1 MCVNV
6 KHVFKSI
13 VLIKIRVQSWGEQEI
28 KFMNTNE
35 KQSDET

>member
-6 KHVFKSI
+6 KLVFKSI
-13 VLIKIRVQSWGEQEI
+13 VLIKIRVQSWGEQIE
-28 KFMNTNE
+28 FMNTNE